1 MKKTTCIK
9 LVLITAA
16 LAACNRPMYQQ
27 EYYSPGYD
35 YPGDPPDST
44 NACPIE
50 YSQLPPDYYNWL
62 YGFRPFGGFYIDPYI
77 NAYYV
82 HPRHG
87 HVVRSGFGGGGHS
100 ISS

>member
-27 EYYSPGYD
+27 EYYSPGY
-35 YPGDPPDST
+35 YPGDLPDST

-62 YGFRPFGGFYIDPYI
+62 YGFRPYGGFYIDPYI
-77 NAYYV
+77 NVYYV